1 MFDPWSGSNSPQASW
16 PKIKNTNKRSN
27 TVTNSM
33 EALKMVHILKKKET
47 VQVNV
52 TMRSADFSISLC
64 RVALAKV
71 SFQRM
76 LSKKLIGFLDP

>member
-1 MFDPWSGSNSPQASW
+1 
-16 PKIKNTNKRSN
+16 
-27 TVTNSM
+27 M
-33 EALKMVHILKKKET
+33 EALKMVHIFLKKET

-76 LSKKLIGFLDP
+76 LSKKLIGFLDPWLKDNEKEKGFKKSTTSF